1 MIVLDIYYKFSFLL
15 SRASLPAVAI
25 LSFTT
30 QEKTM
35 KQKVALVTGAGQG
48 IGKAIALRL
57 AKDGF
62 AGAVVDY
69 NSDTAG
75 QVAQEI
81 RHHGGN
87 AIALTADVSNRDQ
100 VFDAVRTAHKQL
112 GGFHVIVNNAGIA
125 PTTLIED
132 ITPEIVDKVYN
143 INVKGVI
150 WGIQAAVEAFKAQGQ
165 GGKII
170 NAASQAGHVG
180 NPELAV
186 YSSSKFAVRGLT
198 QTAARDLAPLGIT
211 VNAYCPGIVKT
222 PMWAEIDRQISEAAG
237 KPLGY
242 GTAEFAKRITLGR
255 LSEPEDVAA
264 CVSYLAGPDSDYMT
278 GQALLIDGGMVF
290 N

>member
-1 MIVLDIYYKFSFLL
+1 
-15 SRASLPAVAI
+15 
-25 LSFTT
+25 
-30 QEKTM
+30 M
-35 KQKVALVTGAGQG
+35 KKVALVTGAGQG

-62 AGAVVDY
+62 AV
-69 NSDTAG
+69 
-75 QVAQEI
+75 
-81 RHHGGN
+81 
-87 AIALTADVSNRDQ
+87 AIADFNAKTAKEVADEINRNGGRALDVTVDVSSREQ
-100 VFDAVRTAHKQL
+100 VFAAVEAARKGL
-112 GGFHVIVNNAGIA
+112 GGFDVIVNNAGVA
-125 PTTLIED
+125 PSTPIEE

-150 WGIQAAVEAFKAQGQ
+150 WGIQAAVKAFKAEGH

-170 NAASQAGHVG
+170 NACSQAGHVG

-211 VNAYCPGIVKT
+211 VNGYCPGIVKT
-222 PMWAEIDRQISEAAG
+222 PMWAEIDRQVSEAAG

-242 GTAEFAKRITLGR
+242 GTEEFAKRITLGR
-255 LSEPEDVAA
+255 LSEPEDVAS
-264 CVSYLAGPDSDYMT
+264 CVSYLASADSDYMT
-278 GQALLIDGGMVF
+278 GQSLLIDGGMVF

>member
-1 MIVLDIYYKFSFLL
+1 M
-15 SRASLPAVAI
+15 
-25 LSFTT
+25 
-30 QEKTM
+30 KT
-35 KQKVALVTGAGQG
+35 KVALVTGSGQG

-62 AGAVVDY
+62 AVAVADY
-69 NSDTAG
+69 NSQTAR
-75 QVAQEI
+75 QVADEI
-81 RHHGGN
+81 ASAGGK
-87 AIALTADVSNRDQ
+87 AIAVTVDVSKRDQ
-100 VFDAVRTAHKQL
+100 VMAAVDQARKEL
-112 GGFHVIVNNAGIA
+112 GGFDVIVNNAGVA
-125 PTTLIED
+125 PTTPIEE
-132 ITPEIVDKVYN
+132 ITAEMVDKVYD

-150 WGIQAAVEAFKAQGQ
+150 WGMQAAIQAFKAEGH

-170 NAASQAGHVG
+170 NACSQAGHVG
-180 NPELAV
+180 NPELAI

-222 PMWAEIDRQISEAAG
+222 PMWEEIDRQVSEAAG

-255 LSEPEDVAA
+255 LSEPEDVSA
-264 CVSYLAGPDSDYMT
+264 CVSFLAGPDSNYMT
-278 GQALLIDGGMVF
+278 GQSLLIDGGMVF